1 MLFSTANSM
10 MLFKL
15 SSMPIRQRSSQQRAN
30 CNGADPDMELTL
42 KEFLR
47 GGKEQLTAAGFPE
60 VDAEHLLA
68 HVLGISR
75 MELHNPVTVENA
87 INAIGDIA
95 VIEET
100 FWKLLDRRCAH
111 EPLQYLTGVAY
122 FRYLELQVGPGVLV
136 PRPES
141 ELLVDAV
148 LRNIE
153 GREGAVS
160 VVDLG
165 AGSGA
170 LTLAIATEAPQT
182 HLIAVEKDPAAVN
195 WLRKNVSRIDETVRI
210 LESDVEDALDGVKC
224 DVVIA
229 NPPYI
234 PDGQE
239 LPQDVAEHE
248 PAVALFGGE
257 DGMAIPRRFIN
268 AAARLLKSGG
278 FLAIEHHESQPIDIA
293 AAMLADF
300 ENIQCHN
307 DLVGRPRF
315 TTGTRR

>member
-1 MLFSTANSM
+1 
-10 MLFKL
+10 
-15 SSMPIRQRSSQQRAN
+15 
-30 CNGADPDMELTL
+30 MELTL

-47 GGKEQLTAAGFPE
+47 GGKEQLVAAGFPE

-75 MELHNPVTVENA
+75 MDLHNPITVENA
-87 INAIGDIA
+87 INAIGDTT

-100 FWKLLDRRCAH
+100 FWTLLDRRCAH

-141 ELLVDAV
+141 ELLVEAV
-148 LRNIE
+148 LINIA
-153 GREGAVS
+153 GREGEVS

-182 HLIAVEKDPAAVN
+182 HLIAVEKDPAAVE

-234 PDGQE
+234 PDGQT
-239 LPQDVAEHE
+239 LPRDVAEHE
-248 PAVALFGGE
+248 PAVALFGGA
-257 DGMAIPRRFIN
+257 DGMEIPRRFIN

-278 FLAIEHHESQPIDIA
+278 FLAIEHHESQPVDIA
-293 AAMLADF
+293 AAMISAFD
-300 ENIQCHN
+300 EIQTHN

-315 TTGTRR
+315 TTGIRR

>member
-1 MLFSTANSM
+1 
-10 MLFKL
+10 
-15 SSMPIRQRSSQQRAN
+15 
-30 CNGADPDMELTL
+30 MELTF

-87 INAIGDIA
+87 INAIGDIT

-111 EPLQYLTGVAY
+111 EPLQYLTGIAY

-148 LRNIE
+148 LKNIE

-182 HLIAVEKDPAAVN
+182 HLIAVEKDPAAVE

-239 LPQDVAEHE
+239 LPRDVAEHE
-248 PAVALFGGE
+248 PSVALFGGE
-257 DGMAIPRRFIN
+257 DGMTIPRRFIN

-278 FLAIEHHESQPIDIA
+278 FLAIEHHESQPIDVA

-307 DLVGRPRF
+307 DLVSRPRF

>member
-1 MLFSTANSM
+1 MLT
-10 MLFKL
+10 KR
-15 SSMPIRQRSSQQRAN
+15 PVW
-30 CNGADPDMELTL
+30 LTL
-42 KEFLR
+42 TKMLVKEILR
-47 GGKEQLTAAGFPE
+47 AAKLQLAESGIAE

-68 HVLGISR
+68 HVLGLSR
-75 MELHNPVTVENA
+75 MDLHNPLTVENA
-87 INAIGDIA
+87 ITAIGDIA
-95 VIEET
+95 IIEET

-122 FRYLELQVGPGVLV
+122 FRHLELQVGPGVLV

-141 ELLVDAV
+141 ELLVEAV
-148 LRNIE
+148 LKNIE
-153 GREGAVS
+153 TREGAVS

-170 LTLAIATEAPQT
+170 LTLAIATEAPST
-182 HLIAVEKDPAAVN
+182 HLIAVEKDPDAIE
-195 WLRKNVSRIDETVRI
+195 WLRKNVSRIDETIRI
-210 LESDVEDALDGVKC
+210 LEMDVEDALDGVKC

-239 LPQDVAEHE
+239 LPKDVADHE
-248 PAVALFGGE
+248 PAIALFGGP
-257 DGMAIPRRFIN
+257 DGMEIPRRFIN

-278 FLAIEHHESQPIDIA
+278 FLAIEHHEGQQVEIA
-293 AAMLADF
+293 AAMVHAFD
-300 ENIQCHN
+300 EIQIHN

-315 TTGTRR
+315 TTGVRR